1 MNLLL
6 DTHALLWFIDG
17 SPKLSST
24 AREWIEDASNAKC
37 VSVASLWE
45 MAIKTSLGRLS
56 LKQPFDVLF
65 PSQLELN
72 GFSLLPLHVS
82 HVAKTISLPF
92 HHRDP
97 FDRILAAQCI
107 VEQMSAV
114 SVDTVFDRYS
124 VPRCW

>member
-17 SPKLSST
+17 SPKLSSK
-24 AREWIEDASNAKC
+24 AREWIEDRASVKS

-45 MAIKTSLGRLS
+45 MAIKTSLGRLN
-56 LKQPFDVLF
+56 LKQPFEVLI
-65 PSQLELN
+65 PAQLESN
-72 GFSLLPLHVS
+72 GFSLLPLHVR

-92 HHRDP
+92 LHRDP
-97 FDRILAAQCI
+97 FDRILAAQCL
-107 VEQMSAV
+107 VEEMTVV
-114 SVDTVFDRYS
+114 SVDAVFDRYS

>member
-17 SPKLSST
+17 SPKLSAT
-24 AREWIEDASNAKC
+24 ARDRIEERANGKW

-45 MAIKTSLGRLS
+45 MAIKTSLGRLN
-56 LKQPFDVLF
+56 LKQPFEVLF
-65 PSQLELN
+65 PAQLDLN

-82 HVAKTISLPF
+82 HIAKTISLPF

-97 FDRILAAQCI
+97 FDRMLAAQCI
-107 VEQMSAV
+107 AEDMSVA
-114 SVDTVFDRYS
+114 VFDRYS

>member
-24 AREWIEDASNAKC
+24 ARDQIEDRANGKW

-45 MAIKTSLGRLS
+45 MAIKTSLGRLN
-56 LKQPFDVLF
+56 LKEPFEVLI
-65 PSQLELN
+65 PAQLELN
-72 GFSLLPLHVS
+72 GFSLLPLHIS
-82 HVAKTISLPF
+82 HIAKTISLPF

-97 FDRILAAQCI
+97 FDRILAAQCL
-107 VEQMSAV
+107 VEEMSV
-114 SVDTVFDRYS
+114 ISVDAIFDRYL